1 LNIKFKFLFILFLI
15 LGILSGGTGTF
26 AASPKEGRWNK
37 WELGVGIG
45 FNMPSLSTTY
55 NHTYS
60 PIFSFSSPDDL
71 FSTASEILNFKHKKS
86 MGLNLMLSRMITKK
100 VGIQLL
106 AEFHKTTLQGKNNSF
121 YYYLEY
127 TAYPYPYFNP
137 TLVTR
142 EAYIDWNWL
151 DNGGYLKQSS
161 LSLNL
166 ITRFYLGDTI
176 TFDFSGG
183 PCFFGLSGE
192 ASSLKYLKWVFAHYI
207 LVPDFIVLKFSY
219 KSAVRLGLNIGGEID
234 LPILH
239 GLIFFLNCRY
249 FYSPVV
255 SSEIH
260 FKEVILNPQSYNLW
274 DRLEEINTVMNP
286 GPLKINPSFLILNT
300 GFKLRF

>member
-1 LNIKFKFLFILFLI
+1 MKTKFKLLFVLFLVSG
-15 LGILSGGTGTF
+15 LLSVGTVTF
-26 AASPKEGRWNK
+26 AALPKEGCWNK

-45 FNMPSLSTTY
+45 FNMPLLDTTY

-60 PIFSFSSPDDL
+60 PIFAYSSPDDFL
-71 FSTASEILNFKHKKS
+71 STASEILNFKHKKS

-106 AEFHKTTLQGKNNSF
+106 AEFHKTTLQGTYNSF

-142 EAYIDWNWL
+142 EEYTDWNWL
-151 DNGGYLKQSS
+151 DNGGHLKQSS

-192 ASSLKYLKWVFAHYI
+192 ASSLKYLFWGFSHYI
-207 LVPDFIVLKFSY
+207 LTPNCIVLKFSY
-219 KSAVRLGLNIGGEID
+219 KSAIRLGLNFGGEID
-234 LPILH
+234 LPILRS
-239 GLIFFLNCRY
+239 LIFFLTCRY
-249 FYSPVV
+249 FYCPTV

-274 DRLEEINTVMNP
+274 DYIEEITTVMNP
-286 GPLKINPSFLILNT
+286 GPLKINPSFLILNA

>member
-1 LNIKFKFLFILFLI
+1 
-15 LGILSGGTGTF
+15 LGKTG
-26 AASPKEGRWNK
+26 ASASSKKEGGWNK

-45 FNMPSLSTTY
+45 FNMPLLNITY

-60 PIFSFSSPDDL
+60 PIFAYSSPDDFL
-71 FSTASEILNFKHKKS
+71 STASEILNFKHKKS

-100 VGIQLL
+100 LGIQLL

-127 TAYPYPYFNP
+127 TDYPYPYFNP
-137 TLVTR
+137 VLVTR
-142 EAYIDWNWL
+142 EAYIDWDWL
-151 DNGGYLKQSS
+151 DNGGHLKQSS

-176 TFDFSGG
+176 TFDLSGG
-183 PCFFGLSGE
+183 PWFFGLIGE

-207 LVPDFIVLKFSY
+207 LVPDVIVLKFSY
-219 KSAVRLGLNIGGEID
+219 KSAVRLGINFGGEID
-234 LPILH
+234 LPIMPS
-239 GLIFFLNCRY
+239 LIFFLNCRY
-249 FYSPVV
+249 FYSPTV
-255 SSEIH
+255 SSAIR

-274 DRLEEINTVMNP
+274 DRLEEINTAMNP
-286 GPLKINPSFLILNT
+286 GPLKINPSFLILNA

>member
-1 LNIKFKFLFILFLI
+1 LV
-15 LGILSGGTGTF
+15 LGILWGKISAS
-26 AASPKEGRWNK
+26 AASPKEGGWNK

-45 FNMPSLSTTY
+45 FNMPLLNTTY

-60 PIFSFSSPDDL
+60 PIFAFGSPDNL

-86 MGLNLMLSRMITKK
+86 MGLNLMLSRMITKR

-106 AEFHKTTLQGKNNSF
+106 AEFHKTTLQGTNNSF

-127 TAYPYPYFNP
+127 TAYPYPDFKP

-142 EAYIDWNWL
+142 EENMDWGWL
-151 DNGGYLKQSS
+151 DTGGHLKQTI
-161 LSLNL
+161 LSLNV
-166 ITRFYLGDTI
+166 ITRFYLGDAI

-219 KSAVRLGLNIGGEID
+219 KSAVRLGLNFGGEID
-234 LPILH
+234 LPLLRS
-239 GLIFFLNCRY
+239 LIFFLNCRY
-249 FYSPVV
+249 FYCPNV
-255 SSEIH
+255 SSEIR
-260 FKEVILNPQSYNLW
+260 FKEIILNPQSYNLW
-274 DRLEEINTVMNP
+274 DRLEEITTVMNP
-286 GPLKINPSFLILNT
+286 GPLKINPSFLILNA